1 MSILFRYMIR
11 QNLLLLCAMLLI
23 GTGIYSITDLFERMA
38 VFLEVGTPIGT
49 IFLFSVAKIPS
60 IIGQIF
66 PAVFLM
72 ASVVQ
77 MYLLDHSRE
86 KMALLAGGVSPAVFV
101 LFFIVYG
108 SVMAA
113 GQFLLAQAAGT
124 HGERFAS
131 QIWAKQAHRTDQ
143 GAIFDLWF
151 TENNYFVYIQY
162 ANAKEGIGAGLRAY
176 KLGDDEL
183 SLETIIVAKSFSIN
197 KDGWHLVNGQIT
209 SPSLYSKESFDT
221 AVLPIKENLHAFIGE
236 DSSSLPR
243 RLSLWELGEVI
254 EKRKNAGSNVEG
266 LLTAWHG
273 KLAYAVS
280 VLVVGLYALALSNS
294 TTNIYKAVSCAIV
307 VIFAYYSANMLLS
320 SLGEKGVMPPYL
332 ASWGVCVVNLV
343 LALLWLGWPALTHKV
358 RGMLGA
364 STR

>member
-11 QNLLLLCAMLLI
+11 QNLLLLSAMFLI

-38 VFLEVGTPIGT
+38 TFLEAGTPIST
-49 IFLFSVAKIPS
+49 IFVFSMAKLPS

-101 LFFIVYG
+101 LFFVVYG
-108 SVMAA
+108 AVMAG
-113 GQFLLAQAAGT
+113 GQFFLAQAAGT

-131 QIWAKQAHRTDQ
+131 QIWAAQAHRSDQ
-143 GAIFDLWF
+143 GSITNLWF
-151 TENNYFVYIQY
+151 TENDYFIYISY
-162 ANAKEGIGAGLRAY
+162 ANAREGTGMGLRAY
-176 KLGDDEL
+176 KLGADGL
-183 SLETIIVAKSFSIN
+183 SLEAIIRAQTFTIDKA
-197 KDGWHLVNGQIT
+197 GWHLADGQLTKPIAF
-209 SPSLYSKESFDT
+209 SKESFDT
-221 AVLPIKENLHAFIGE
+221 MLLPIKENLHAFIGE

-254 EKRKNAGSNVEG
+254 EKRKNAGSNVES

-280 VLVVGLYALALSNS
+280 VLVVGLYALALSN
-294 TTNIYKAVSCAIV
+294 TTSNIYKSASCAVV
-307 VIFAYYSANMLLS
+307 VIFAYYSANMLVTA
-320 SLGEKGVMPPYL
+320 LGEKGVVPPYL
-332 ASWGVCVVNLV
+332 AAWGVCVVNLV
-343 LALLWLGWPALTHKV
+343 LALLWLSGPTLVHRV
-358 RGMLGA
+358 RTMLKPL
-364 STR
+364 